1 MQLCSCAGHRLRFYR
16 LAKLTACSHVL
27 QGELEITTE
36 AGTGKAKEP
45 GPHGQVKDDVSVV
58 PFLMLGLDLPPPP
71 LYKDIMEQ
79 NIIPQVWPCRAFPL
93 LSDWLAI
100 LHNTSLCACQPLLN

>member
-1 MQLCSCAGHRLRFYR
+1 MI
-16 LAKLTACSHVL
+16 

-36 AGTGKAKEP
+36 AGTGKAREP
-45 GPHGQVKDDVSVV
+45 GPDRQVKDDVSVV

-79 NIIPQVWPCRAFPL
+79 NIIPQVCHSRCTGPMRL
-93 LSDWLAI
+93 
-100 LHNTSLCACQPLLN
+100 